1 MSVPIGLNESVL
13 YLSLLGYCLYALGW
27 TNQRTQRGLY
37 RFLLMLTGTQQV
49 AALILFLLYLPGIL
63 LHEGTHWLAAW
74 LLRLKPNAFTVW
86 PTLRGNTLELGS
98 VQMTETD
105 IWRDTAVGLAPLVV
119 GSTAM
124 AVIGT
129 QILYATE
136 LAELAL
142 GLRFGRIVDW
152 FREMLAVQDSMLWLY
167 LLFAFGNGMMPSVSD
182 RRSLRL
188 VVFYFGIGVLMLVL
202 ADLLSRQVSI
212 DWLLAA
218 LASTAAPSRMLVSC
232 LMLVLLFD
240 FCLLGLLS
248 VYDLL
253 LSGRRTQ

>member
-1 MSVPIGLNESVL
+1 MSVPTGLNESVL

-27 TNQRTQRGLY
+27 TNQRAQRGLY

-74 LLRLKPNAFTVW
+74 LLRLKPRAFTVW
-86 PTLRGNTLELGS
+86 PTLRDNTLELGS
-98 VQMTETD
+98 VQMAETD

-119 GSTAM
+119 GSATM

-129 QILYATE
+129 QILYTTE

-142 GLRFGRIVDW
+142 GLRFGRIVAW

-188 VVFYFGIGVLMLVL
+188 VVFYFGLGVLMLVL

-218 LASTAAPSRMLVSC
+218 LAGAAAPSRMLVSC
-232 LMLVLLFD
+232 LLLVLLFD

-253 LSGRRTQ
+253 LSGRRPG

>member
-1 MSVPIGLNESVL
+1 MSVPAGLNESVL

-27 TNQRTQRGLY
+27 TNQRTQRALY
-37 RFLLMLTGTQQV
+37 RFLTMLTGSPQV
-49 AALILFLLYLPGIL
+49 AALVLFLLYLPGIL

-74 LLRLKPNAFTVW
+74 LLRLKPHAFTVW

-98 VQMTETD
+98 VQMAETD
-105 IWRDTAVGLAPLVV
+105 IWRDTAVGLAPLAV

-142 GLRFGRIVDW
+142 GLRFRLIVGW
-152 FREMLAVQDSMLWLY
+152 FREMLAIQDSTLWLY

-188 VVFYFGIGVLMLVL
+188 VVFYFGLGVLLLVL

-212 DWLLAA
+212 DWLLDI
-218 LASTAAPSRMLVSC
+218 LAGTAAPSRMLVSC

-240 FCLLGLLS
+240 FCLLGMLS

-253 LSGRRTQ
+253 LSSRRTG